1 MAAAAANN
9 VRVFFMPLLDI
20 VGRMAWPR
28 LDGMAELCR
37 WQVWPYSIQRAGQ
50 NADDI
55 KNVAV
60 RRLRLAKPGRY
71 VITNMEMCGR
81 VAKRK
86 FGKLIF
92 LLWAP
97 RGPAPKVLSSRG
109 GDYGCNNR

>member
-50 NADDI
+50 TLMTSKMSLFED
-55 KNVAV
+55 
-60 RRLRLAKPGRY
+60 
-71 VITNMEMCGR
+71 
-81 VAKRK
+81 
-86 FGKLIF
+86 FG
-92 LLWAP
+92 WQ
-97 RGPAPKVLSSRG
+97 SRG
-109 GDYGCNNR
+109 DT